1 MGLRFVLGRSGSGKS
16 TYILDEIKKEAQ
28 KNETTSI
35 ILLVPEQYT
44 FEVENRVSKLFLGK
58 EKDKYLRV
66 RVLSFKT
73 LSNIVFS
80 QVGGLTDVNI
90 NSSGKAMMVYRAIE
104 DVSEELNVFSKS
116 KSQSGF
122 VSSITDMISEMKQYN
137 ISPEMLENI
146 SGELD
151 NETLSLKLKDISKIY
166 NSFEGKLHENYVDAQ
181 DMLTSLAS
189 KIELSSY
196 LDGAC
201 VYIDEFTGF
210 TPNQYNVIKSILN
223 KSKSVNISLTVD
235 DINYIGYRKSDMFS
249 RTKFTYSKL
258 TQLCNEEG
266 IKILPQVNLNT
277 GVIKRF
283 EKVKELQH
291 LERFYNAYPYKIYSN
306 QTENIKIKEFNNLY
320 SEVEEIAREI
330 VHLVRDKNVRYRD
343 ITIATRDLSRYD
355 FLVHSI
361 FN

>member
-1 MGLRFVLGRSGSGKS
+1 M
-16 TYILDEIKKEAQ
+16 Q
-28 KNETTSI
+28 
-35 ILLVPEQYT
+35 
-44 FEVENRVSKLFLGK
+44 
-58 EKDKYLRV
+58 
-66 RVLSFKT
+66 
-73 LSNIVFS
+73 
-80 QVGGLTDVNI
+80 
-90 NSSGKAMMVYRAIE
+90 
-104 DVSEELNVFSKS
+104 
-116 KSQSGF
+116 
-122 VSSITDMISEMKQYN
+122 
-137 ISPEMLENI
+137 
-146 SGELD
+146 
-151 NETLSLKLKDISKIY
+151 DISKIY

-235 DINYIGYRKSDMFS
+235 DINYIGYSKSDMFS

-291 LERFYNAYPYKIYSN
+291 LERFYNA
-306 QTENIKIKEFNNLY
+306 
-320 SEVEEIAREI
+320 
-330 VHLVRDKNVRYRD
+330 
-343 ITIATRDLSRYD
+343 
-355 FLVHSI
+355 
-361 FN
+361 